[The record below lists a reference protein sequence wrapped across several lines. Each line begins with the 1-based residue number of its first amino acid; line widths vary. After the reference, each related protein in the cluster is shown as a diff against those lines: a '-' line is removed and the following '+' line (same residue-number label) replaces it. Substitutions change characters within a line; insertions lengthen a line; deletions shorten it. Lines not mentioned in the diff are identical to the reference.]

1 MKIDYEYKFNELKKQ
16 IEEDFEKSRL
26 FIKEY
31 RELSNYLCD
40 KDLYFNSLDT
50 YYVKRDLVENQ
61 IEKISEE
68 QELIRYLKKEKKNEE
83 LKEKKSLKDIQNEK
97 KEFKNDIK
105 VIDRYLILIRK
116 IKKIDGINSTAKKY
130 LKTIRQIDR

>member
-26 FIKEY
+26 FLKEY

-50 YYVKRDLVENQ
+50 YYEKRGLVKNQ

-68 QELIRYLKKEKKNEE
+68 QELVRYLKREKKNEE
-83 LKEKKSLKDIQNEK
+83 LKERKSLKDIQNEK
-97 KEFKNDIK
+97 KEFKNNIK
-105 VIDRYLILIRK
+105 VIERYLILIRK
-116 IKKIDGINSTAKKY
+116 IKKIVAINSTAKKY
-130 LKTIRQIDR
+130 LKTIKQIDR